1 MRERNQGY
9 DDAGKIIPKRY
20 IVCDKLIR
28 GIDLY
33 VTRVHLTYIIQPS
46 SHLKV
51 ASIKVSR
58 ERSFRGEINNPKHN
72 PLNITLTTVHYQ

>member
-33 VTRVHLTYIIQPS
+33 LLRVHIIYIAQLS

-51 ASIKVSR
+51 QV
-58 ERSFRGEINNPKHN
+58 
-72 PLNITLTTVHYQ
+72 